1 MNRLNNRARNI
12 LFLILSFFFFL
23 RTILLLSTEFLI
35 DHFEINTGPSSIYA
49 LNRSVFRW
57 YRYDIREPF
66 LEICRLLFHIFNGRI

>member
-35 DHFEINTGPSSIYA
+35 DHFEINTGPRSIYA
-49 LNRSVFRW
+49 LNRSVFRC

-66 LEICRLLFHIFNGRI
+66 LEIFRLLFHIFNGRI